1 MSILFLCLLPFNL
14 RKKGKADMKATIKY
28 KDSHI
33 TSTFNELKKE
43 YEIYKNK
50 NGFYVI
56 HVLDTEIPIFNQKSQ
71 SFDLF
76 YKIKKN
82 DTYNVIP
89 DRNGFYKIE
98 LIINLDSE
106 TMELLN
112 KPVRKSKKKSE

>member
-1 MSILFLCLLPFNL
+1 
-14 RKKGKADMKATIKY
+14 MKATIKY

-33 TSTFNELKKE
+33 TSTFKELKKE

-98 LIINLDSE
+98 LIINLDNE
-106 TMELLN
+106 TIETLK
-112 KPVRKSKKKSE
+112 KPVRKTKKKSE